1 MGILQEEGEAM
12 SERKRVLMAM
22 SGGVDSSV
30 AAALLVQQG
39 YEVIGV
45 TMNTWTDDIPESI
58 QQNQHSGCCSLAAVE
73 DARAIA
79 NKLDIPYYVMNFK
92 GHFAATVID
101 YFIKEYVAGRTPN
114 PCIACNRYV
123 KFDALLEKAREL
135 ECDYVATGHYA
146 MIGEDPAYPGRKLLG
161 KSVDRRKDQTYVLH
175 NLTQEALA
183 HTLFPI
189 GGMEKPQVRELA
201 RQLGLVTADK
211 PDSQEICFV
220 YDNDYGRFLKERVP
234 EAIVPGPM
242 LNTRGEVVGQHQ
254 GLPLYTVG
262 QRKGLG
268 LTTPHPMYVVAL
280 DPERNAVIVGEAHEV
295 YSQGLLASDLNWI
308 AVPELTEP
316 VRCTAKIRRMAP
328 EAPCTVYPEPGGSIR
343 VVFDEP
349 QRAVTP
355 GQAVVFYQGRWV
367 LGGGTIDRAVN

>member
-1 MGILQEEGEAM
+1 M

-30 AAALLVQQG
+30 AAALLVEQG
-39 YEVIGV
+39 YAVIGV

-58 QQNQHSGCCSLAAVE
+58 LQNQHSGCCSLAAVE

-92 GHFAATVID
+92 GHFASTVID
-101 YFIKEYVAGRTPN
+101 YFVKEYVAGRTPN

-146 MIGEDPAYPGRKLLG
+146 VIGEDAAYPGRRLLG
-161 KSVDRRKDQTYVLH
+161 KSADRRKDQTYVLH

-189 GGMEKPQVRELA
+189 GGMEKPKVRELA
-201 RQLGLVTADK
+201 RQLGLLTADK

-234 EAIVPGPM
+234 DAIVPGPM

-268 LTTPHPMYVVAL
+268 LTTTRPMYVVAL
-280 DPERNAVIVGEAHEV
+280 DPERNAVIVGEDHEV
-295 YSQGLLASDLNWI
+295 YSGGLLASDLNWI
-308 AVPELTEP
+308 ALPDLTEP
-316 VRCTAKIRRMAP
+316 VRCAAKIRRMAP
-328 EAPCTVYPEPGGSIR
+328 EAPCTVYPEAGGSIR

-355 GQAVVFYQGRWV
+355 GQAVVLYQGQWV
-367 LGGGTIDRAVN
+367 LGGGTIDKALN